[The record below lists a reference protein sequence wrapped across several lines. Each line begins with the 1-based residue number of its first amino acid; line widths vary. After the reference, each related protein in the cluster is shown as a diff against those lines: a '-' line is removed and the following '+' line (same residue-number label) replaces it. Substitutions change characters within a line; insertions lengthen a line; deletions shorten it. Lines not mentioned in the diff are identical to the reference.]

1 MKVTQVSLVPTGQAA
16 AAGRPALTPELL
28 AASGA
33 RYSRNNEGLEA
44 ILAKIDPA
52 DMDRSVD
59 TIFRLID
66 YGHQSIAD
74 MVPVAIFIDE
84 ISIWLAYHVW
94 SLCPTAGGQE
104 SSTRY
109 IKLDPEAVIP
119 PDRLGIPPA
128 RQSEW
133 RAQMQAAFAAY
144 SQALDL
150 WQALGAHCPELTT
163 IPADI
168 LADSSD
174 KGRKTLDRMQRNYR
188 FDRARYYI
196 PAAAATN
203 MMLVMSA
210 RGWTRLCQHLC
221 SHPLPEAR
229 ELGDALRGELALA
242 APRLLKHACRCEGI
256 ATGIQ
261 AELNRLCRRAAAD
274 GLPPALQSASTST
287 ACPPDV
293 ALAVYPPPD
302 CTDGCFAEDLQSHDN
317 RYGWIGSR
325 LQRTLVRCNWR
336 AISMAEI
343 RDMNRHRT
351 GSKNCPLLPVGFYA
365 AIEQLPE
372 AASGAVDDLAD
383 RIRQLSD
390 TGRQLSAQAHGLL
403 AAGDPTAIYTTLLGT
418 QFAFE
423 RATHA
428 DKFIYEAELR
438 TGLGAHF
445 RYARHYK
452 DALNLWY
459 ARYPETR
466 GLILE
471 GNAEPE

>member
-1 MKVTQVSLVPTGQAA
+1 MKVTQVSLVPTEQAR

-33 RYSRNNEGLEA
+33 RYSRNNEGLAA
-44 ILAKIDPA
+44 ILAKIDP
-52 DMDRSVD
+52 DNMDRSVD

-94 SLCPTAGGQE
+94 SICPTAGGQE

-119 PDRLGIPPA
+119 PERLGIPPA
-128 RQSEW
+128 RQPEW
-133 RAQMQAAFAAY
+133 RAKMQEAFAAY

-150 WQALGAHCPELTT
+150 WQALGEHWPKLTT

-168 LADSSD
+168 LADNSE
-174 KGRKTLDRMQRNYR
+174 KGRKTVDRMQRNYR

-196 PAAAATN
+196 PAAASTN

-221 SHPLPEAR
+221 SHLLPEAR
-229 ELGDALRGELALA
+229 ALGDALRGELALA
-242 APRLLKHACRCEGI
+242 APRLLKHACRCEGV
-256 ATGIQ
+256 ATGIA
-261 AELNRLCRRAAAD
+261 AEFNRLCHQAAAG
-274 GLPPALQSASTST
+274 GLPPALRLGSPDV

-293 ALAVYPPPD
+293 ALDVQPPPD
-302 CTDGCFAEDLQSHDN
+302 WTTGRFAGDLQTHDN
-317 RYGWIGSR
+317 RYGWIGSQ
-325 LQRTLVRCNWR
+325 LQRTMIRYNWR
-336 AISMAEI
+336 AIAMAEI

-351 GSKNCPLLPVGFYA
+351 GSKYCPLLPVGFYA
-365 AIEQLPE
+365 AIEQLPSTSDTSIAHLAE
-372 AASGAVDDLAD
+372 PVRQLTETGRRLSAHAVD
-383 RIRQLSD
+383 
-390 TGRQLSAQAHGLL
+390 LL

-452 DALNLWY
+452 DALDLWY
-459 ARYPETR
+459 TRYPETR